1 MDQYLTRRK
10 ENVKKSETGDY
21 LVIACNA
28 VLILLNHVR
37 YN

>member
-10 ENVKKSETGDY
+10 ENVKKSETADY
-21 LVIACNA
+21 LVIASNA